1 MSRSQLTGAGQVQMK
16 ALEEALAHM
25 GLLHSIVEQMAL
37 ALRTQQ
43 SLQPFGPR
51 LRRAA
56 VPVTDLLKGQFGL
69 IADQV
74 RYLTLVATRGGN
86 DRMKVNALREGV
98 ASIRTAIEVTQR
110 KVAEK
115 YAEDGEEADQ

>member
-16 ALEEALAHM
+16 MLEEALSHM

-37 ALRTQQ
+37 ALKTQQ

-74 RYLTLVATRGGN
+74 THLTLVATRGGS

-98 ASIRTAIEVTQR
+98 ASIRLAIELTQR

-115 YAEDGEEADQ
+115 YAEEPEE